1 MIRGLNKT
9 AAEITW
15 DPPPVDQRR
24 GFIKD
29 YRVVVEY
36 FEDGKTKN
44 KTYTVPGRSVI
55 VTGID

>member
-15 DPPPVDQRR
+15 EPPPVEERR

-36 FEDGKTKN
+36 HEDEETKN
-44 KTYTVPGRSVI
+44 KTYTVTRPSVI
-55 VTGID
+55 VTGAD